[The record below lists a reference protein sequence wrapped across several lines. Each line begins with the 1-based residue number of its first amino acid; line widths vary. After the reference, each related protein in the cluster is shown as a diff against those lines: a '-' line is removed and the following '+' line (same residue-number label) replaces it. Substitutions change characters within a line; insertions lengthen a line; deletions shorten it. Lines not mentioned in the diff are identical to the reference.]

1 MKRLFLFIV
10 LVAAIST
17 NAAFAQDYKYKY
29 SADKGDGTFVN
40 PIVNGDFPDCDVIR
54 VDSMFYFVSTTMYHF
69 PGATLL
75 KSRDLV
81 NWEYCANPL
90 LQIDD
95 NDAYNLLNGGS
106 HYAQGM
112 WASSLNYHDGKF
124 YIYFISYGRN
134 SYDGGRNVLLTAT
147 DPEGEWKMEYM
158 NEHYYDAGW
167 LFDDGENGDG
177 YLYVA
182 CGIGNIHINKLNPKT
197 LKKISS
203 TSSPVVSADS
213 YEGSHMYH
221 IGDYYYLYV
230 TTGGYWKGQ
239 TIYRSKKPMGPYEEV
254 PYKLFQGD
262 AIHQGALVDTPTGE
276 WWTVLFKDAGAI
288 GRVPYLEPVTWKDGW
303 PQIGKYNSGE
313 KRWTDVSKNGAKYNK
328 PKISN
333 DEAVNAYLN
342 SAENKSY
349 MPTNDAFASDKLGMQ
364 WEWNHNPQKDAW
376 SLTERPGWMRLYSCT
391 VTDDLMKARGSLT
404 QRIMGYSYEGA
415 ASSST
420 SKFSY
425 GTVKLDLSN
434 MQDGDIVGLAVVQNP
449 YSYIGVKMENGK
461 KYLYSI
467 RSSFGS
473 QKTAIQEQ
481 KKGAEVK
488 GDTIYLRAMVNF
500 GTNACNYYYS
510 YAPKTGYAKWGV
522 TMNMGYTLDHFVGQR
537 FYIFNYSTI
546 ATGGY
551 IDVDWFTTEK
561 DVPVEYFE
569 EQDAQQ
575 VIDTPSDEVE
585 AWTGFPLTK
594 EGFNPSIVGTGTFVV
609 TATAKT
615 LKTSVGGLGGWKYP
629 QPWDISA
636 NKYLVVNFS
645 SAVKCK
651 SELRIYDKS
660 NLWAEPYVI
669 DIYKQKS
676 ITVDLQNMVTA
687 SGRKID
693 PSKVS
698 MVAISSDGSQYI
710 FIKEVFLSDDGTTPT
725 GVESVNVDE
734 SQSQI
739 YDLNGRKIR
748 DAVKGIYIRNK
759 KKYIK

>member
-10 LVAAIST
+10 LTVGICA
-17 NAAFAQDYKYKY
+17 NAVFAQDYKYKY
-29 SADKGDGTFVN
+29 SADKGDGTYVN

-112 WASSLNYHDGKF
+112 WASSLNYHDRKF

-134 SYDGGRNVLLTAT
+134 GYDGGRNVLLTAT
-147 DPEGEWKMEYM
+147 DPEGVWKMEYM

-177 YLYVA
+177 FLYVA

-276 WWTVLFKDAGAI
+276 WWTILFKDAGAI

-303 PQIGKYNSGE
+303 PQVGKYGTSE
-313 KRWTDVSKNGAKYNK
+313 KRWMDVSKNGARYKK
-328 PKISN
+328 PKISD

-342 SAENKSY
+342 SAENRTY

-364 WEWNHNPQKDAW
+364 WAWNHNPQKDAW

-404 QRIMGYSYEGA
+404 QRIMGYSPEGT
-415 ASSST
+415 ASSAWKS
-420 SKFSY
+420 SF

-434 MQDGDIVGLAVVQNP
+434 MQDGDIAGLAVVQNP
-449 YSYIGVKMENGK
+449 YSFIGVKMEDGK

-467 RSSFGS
+467 RSSFAS

-488 GDTIYLRAMVNF
+488 EDVIYLRAVVNF
-500 GTNACNYYYS
+500 GTNSCNYLYTYS
-510 YAPKTGYAKWGV
+510 LDKSFTKWGV

-537 FYIFNYSTI
+537 FYIFNYSTK

-551 IDVDWFTTEK
+551 VDVDWFTTEQT
-561 DVPVEYFE
+561 VPVDYFA
-569 EQDAQQ
+569 EQDANQ
-575 VIDTPSDEVE
+575 VIDAPMEEVE
-585 AWTGFPLTK
+585 EWTGFPFTK
-594 EGFNPSIVGTGTFVV
+594 EEFNPSIVGTGTFSPASKV
-609 TATAKT
+609 
-615 LKTSVGGLGGWKYP
+615 LKTSANGMGGWKYP
-629 QPWDISA
+629 KPWDISA
-636 NKYLVVNFS
+636 HKYLVMNF
-645 SAVKCK
+645 ATAIKAK
-651 SELRIYDKS
+651 AELRIYDKS
-660 NLWAEPYVI
+660 NVWTEPYSV
-669 DIYKQKS
+669 DIYKQRS
-676 ITVDLQNMVTA
+676 VTVDLQNMVTA

-698 MVAISSDGSQYI
+698 MVAFSSDGSQYI
-710 FIKEVFLSDDGTTPT
+710 YIKEVFLSDDGTTPT
-725 GVESVNVDE
+725 NVERVEADDAQLPVYNLTGRRVSKAGKGV
-734 SQSQI
+734 
-739 YDLNGRKIR
+739 
-748 DAVKGIYIRNK
+748 YIQKN